1 MLPSLIRGGGGGAG
15 IFNYFAGRVS
25 RAASSLGQHQV
36 QQLSLSLAMTSTTET
51 SPLIPDN
58 KEVPVLYTT
67 ETVSDTGEERP
78 AKNPALGWVFAIL
91 AGLCFTSW

>member
-1 MLPSLIRGGGGGAG
+1 
-15 IFNYFAGRVS
+15 
-25 RAASSLGQHQV
+25 
-36 QQLSLSLAMTSTTET
+36 MTSTTET
-51 SPLIPDN
+51 SPLIPNN
-58 KEVPVLYTT
+58 KEVPVLYTI